1 MVSQFAS
8 SPERM
13 IDEDPFFILYD
24 SRSGSTFLANE
35 LSKRFQ
41 VVITP
46 ETNFITDTLENFG
59 FITFETEAQL
69 DSLAVTITSD
79 RKFADLK
86 ISYPV
91 LRELI
96 GQHAP
101 LTLADAVRLILNYYR
116 EQLVPNHFRYGIK
129 NGKYVHDYR
138 EILRMFPSAKFI
150 GLIRDGRAVFHSKKR
165 AIASRNGRP
174 MANDPKIAA
183 KRWVKTTTLLREL
196 ELDHRGVLILNYETL
211 IRETERTMVEIAEFL
226 DVKPAPQSDMPRTY
240 EIADRYRP
248 ELHSNVNKA
257 PLADRI
263 TAWQTSLTP
272 SEIGDFESVA
282 RDCLV
287 HEGYQPQYPARSPL
301 NWKKWFV

>member
-1 MVSQFAS
+1 MSA
-8 SPERM
+8 ERM
-13 IDEDPFFILYD
+13 IEEDPFFILYD

-91 LRELI
+91 LRALLGE
-96 GQHAP
+96 HAP
-101 LTLADAVRLILNYYR
+101 LTLADAVRLILNHYR

-165 AIASRNGRP
+165 AITSRNGQT
-174 MANDPKIAA
+174 MAKDPKIAA
-183 KRWVKTTTLLREL
+183 KRWVKTTMLLREL
-196 ELDHRGVLILNYETL
+196 ELDHRGVLIVNYETL
-211 IRETERTMVEIAEFL
+211 IRETERTMSEIAEFL
-226 DVKPAPQSDMPRTY
+226 DVKPTEKSDQPRTY
-240 EIADRYRP
+240 EIAERYQP
-248 ELHSNVNKA
+248 ELHRNVNKA

-272 SEIGDFESVA
+272 YEIGEFESVA

-287 HEGYQPQYPARSPL
+287 HEGYQPQNPARSPL